1 MEKLQSVSFMKNISH
16 KKSTTRGLEGI
27 HKIRCKYGHDDL
39 KMQNLWN
46 YIQLLQV
53 LSWICKRY
61 RWFDKKQVFFF
72 CKNRFANTFKFA
84 NNDIEKLI
92 SLLRK
97 CVYLYEYMDDWEK
110 PYFESCFES
119 Y

>member
-16 KKSTTRGLEGI
+16 KKSATRGLEGI

-53 LSWICKRY
+53 LS
-61 RWFDKKQVFFF
+61 
-72 CKNRFANTFKFA
+72 
-84 NNDIEKLI
+84 
-92 SLLRK
+92 
-97 CVYLYEYMDDWEK
+97 
-110 PYFESCFES
+110 
-119 Y
+119 